1 MYRIIPAINRI
12 LVSLSQIQAYSYTI
26 SELNESFHPNNDED
40 VNKVEDLTF
49 AKNVLLKDVSY
60 QYIKGS
66 TNFELQNITIDINKG
81 DFVLLEGPSGSGKTT
96 FIHLLAGLIK
106 DYTGSILIDHT
117 VLSNSTCKAW
127 QRNLGFVPQAS
138 IVLQDTLLS
147 NIAFGEA
154 ETEIDMESVQTA
166 LEMAGLKDFVNKLPL
181 RLQTQVGENG
191 LTLSGGQ
198 RQRLIL
204 ARALYRNPKIL
215 LLDEVTNQL
224 DDENKLKILNTL
236 KGLSRKGNTI
246 VFASHDHT
254 ARSFASRIFY
264 FDSRRVQEVQQNHSV
279 A

>member
-1 MYRIIPAINRI
+1 
-12 LVSLSQIQAYSYTI
+12 
-26 SELNESFHPNNDED
+26 
-40 VNKVEDLTF
+40 
-49 AKNVLLKDVSY
+49 
-60 QYIKGS
+60 
-66 TNFELQNITIDINKG
+66 
-81 DFVLLEGPSGSGKTT
+81 
-96 FIHLLAGLIK
+96 
-106 DYTGSILIDHT
+106 
-117 VLSNSTCKAW
+117 
-127 QRNLGFVPQAS
+127 
-138 IVLQDTLLS
+138 VLQDTLLS

-154 ETEIDMESVQTA
+154 GTEIDMESVQTA
-166 LEMAGLKDFVNKLPL
+166 LEMAGLNDFVNKLPL

-236 KGLSRKGNTI
+236 KGLSRKGKTI